1 MRSAVKITLLA
12 WILAAGV
19 AFAHAQNSQQTP
31 GPVINISVSRSIQAV
46 NYWSRGSTKV
56 DFIGTALMPRADGQ
70 AKVEAKG
77 GSLTIS
83 ADFKGLESPSSFGPA
98 YLVFVLWAITPE
110 GRANNLGQVVV
121 KDGKSQV
128 QVTTKLQTFGMIVT
142 AEPYFAVNAPSDDV
156 VLENKIR
163 SNTQGAVA
171 TVDTFLLQRGRYD
184 DAHLE
189 AFQIDPKVPLDLYQA
204 RNAVRIAKWQKADQ
218 YAPESFAK
226 ATAALAQ
233 AEDYQNR
240 KQKNSVPTVARGAV
254 QAAED
259 ARTLSVKHQEEE
271 KIANE
276 QKAAQAAQEAE
287 AQKRAQAE
295 AGEKQQAQARAEAEA
310 SAAKEAQARA
320 EAEAAAAKEAQARSE
335 AEMKEQA
342 AQEQAQRERDAAAQA
357 EREKQ
362 ELRAKL
368 LDQFNRV
375 LPTTDTP
382 RGLVVNMGDVLF
394 DTAKADLRPGA
405 REALAKLSGIVLN
418 YPSLQLTIE
427 GHTDSTGTEEFNQ
440 RLSEKRADGV
450 RDYLVGQGLNA
461 NSIVA
466 KGMGQQMPVAD
477 NATSQGRQ
485 KNRRVEIIVAGEVIG
500 AKIGAAG
507 QESPAPPQ

>member
-1 MRSAVKITLLA
+1 MRSATKLTLFA
-12 WILAAGV
+12 WVVAVGVTFTAA
-19 AFAHAQNSQQTP
+19 QDSQQTS
-31 GPVINISVSRSIQAV
+31 GSVINISVSRSIQAV

-56 DFIGTALMPRADGQ
+56 GFIGTALMPRADGE

-77 GSLTIS
+77 GSLTIT
-83 ADFKGLESPSSFGPA
+83 AEFKGLESPGSFGPA
-98 YLVFVLWAITPE
+98 YLVYVLWGITPE

-121 KDGKSQV
+121 KEGKGQI
-128 QVTTKLQTFGMIVT
+128 QVTTKLQSFGMIVT
-142 AEPYFAVNAPSDDV
+142 AEPYFAVNAPSDEV

-163 SNTQGAVA
+163 SDTQGAVVNVG
-171 TVDTFLLQRGRYD
+171 TQLLQRGRYD

-189 AFQIDPKVPLDLYQA
+189 AFAVDPKVPLDLYQA
-204 RNAVRIAKWQKADQ
+204 RNAVRIAKWQKAEQ
-218 YAPESFAK
+218 YAPEAFAK
-226 ATAALAQ
+226 AQAALAQ
-233 AEDYQNR
+233 AEDYQKR

-259 ARTLSVKHQEEE
+259 SITLSVRRQREEE
-271 KIANE
+271 IANQ
-276 QKAAQAAQEAE
+276 QKAAQEAQDAE
-287 AQKRAQAE
+287 ARKRAQAE
-295 AGEKQQAQARAEAEA
+295 ANERQQAQARAEAEA
-310 SAAKEAQARA
+310 ATAKEAQARA
-320 EAEAAAAKEAQARSE
+320 EAEAAAAKEAQARGQ
-335 AEMKEQA
+335 AE
-342 AQEQAQRERDAAAQA
+342 EQAQRERDAAAQS

-362 ELRAKL
+362 ELRARL

-418 YPSLQLTIE
+418 YPTLQLTIE

-440 RLSEKRADGV
+440 KLSEKRASNV
-450 RDYLVGQGLNA
+450 RDYLVGQGLSA
-461 NSIVA
+461 DSIVS

-477 NATSQGRQ
+477 NATAQGRQ

-500 AKIGAAG
+500 SKIGSA
-507 QESPAPPQ
+507 SPASQTPPQ

>member
-1 MRSAVKITLLA
+1 MRAVFRLTLLVGSSPLVLRSRRQDA
-12 WILAAGV
+12 K
-19 AFAHAQNSQQTP
+19 QTS
-31 GPVINISVSRSIQAV
+31 GSIINITVSRSIQAV

-83 ADFKGLESPSSFGPA
+83 AEFKGLESPGSFGPA
-98 YLVFVLWAITPE
+98 YLVYVLWGITPE
-110 GRANNLGQVVV
+110 GRPNNLGQLVV
-121 KDGKSQV
+121 KEGKGQI

-142 AEPYFAVNAPSDDV
+142 AEPYFAVGVPSDEV

-163 SNTQGAVA
+163 SDTQGAVVN
-171 TVDTFLLQRGRYD
+171 VDTKLLQRGRYD

-204 RNAVRIAKWQKADQ
+204 RNAVRIAKWQQADK

-226 ATAALAQ
+226 AQAALAQ

-271 KIANE
+271 QLANQ
-276 QKAAQAAQEAE
+276 QKAAQAAQDAE

-295 AGEKQQAQARAEAEA
+295 AAQKQEALARAQAEAQ
-310 SAAKEAQARA
+310 AAQSAQARA
-320 EAEAAAAKEAQARSE
+320 EAEAAAAKEAQARTE
-335 AEMKEQA
+335 AEAKEKQ
-342 AQEQAQRERDAAAQA
+342 AQEQAQRERDAAAQS

-440 RLSEKRADGV
+440 KLSEKRASNV
-450 RDYLVGQGLNA
+450 RDYLVAQGLNA
-461 NSIVA
+461 DSIV
-466 KGMGQQMPVAD
+466 GQGNGAA
-477 NATSQGRQ
+477 NACGRQ
-485 KNRRVEIIVAGEVIG
+485 CDRPGTAEESTGGNHCCRRSDRQQDWIRR
-500 AKIGAAG
+500 
-507 QESPAPPQ
+507 QESQSSPH